1 MGGNLGTFDSI
12 PELLSQPII
21 NIVRLELS
29 TRTDIALRALRHLAG
44 FSGRRSTLE
53 VAEAIDTSPQFLPHV
68 MAPLV
73 RAGWIR
79 STRGPGG
86 GYRLV
91 ADLETV
97 SLRQLVEAIE
107 GPIDDGRCV
116 LQEAPC
122 PRDDHCA
129 LHIPWQRARA
139 ALLTELD
146 RTPLHSGSEVTP

>member
-1 MGGNLGTFDSI
+1 M

-21 NIVRLELS
+21 NLVRLELS
-29 TRTDIALRALRHLAG
+29 TRTDIALRALRHLEAADARCSNG
-44 FSGRRSTLE
+44 D
-53 VAEAIDTSPQFLPHV
+53 VAEAIGTTPQFLPHV
-68 MAPLV
+68 IAPLV
-73 RAGWIR
+73 RAGWVR

-86 GYRLV
+86 GYRLL
-91 ADLETV
+91 ADLGAV

-116 LQEAPC
+116 LADAPC
-122 PRDDHCA
+122 PRDEQCA

-146 RTPLHSGSEVTP
+146 GTPLRAGPEVTS